1 MGGGVVGTD
10 PHDPRNLSASCLPEW
25 RQKMGEGGRKLLA
38 VTACRLSSPCQPIA
52 SCHPVCLAVLL
63 SEINNGE
70 GRGAP
75 VEMCGINL
83 PAPKNRIFSENGG
96 GGGIPTSSPL
106 LQCCGDCLSPVWSLS
121 AIASCRPV
129 CLAVLLSET
138 NNGEGRGAQ

>member
-1 MGGGVVGTD
+1 
-10 PHDPRNLSASCLPEW
+10 
-25 RQKMGEGGRKLLA
+25 MGEGGRKLFA

-83 PAPKNRIFSENGG
+83 PAPKNRISSANEGG
-96 GGGIPTSSPL
+96 GGRNSHFLT
-106 LQCCGDCLSPVWSLS
+106 
-121 AIASCRPV
+121 
-129 CLAVLLSET
+129 LAAMLW
-138 NNGEGRGAQ
+138 